1 MVKDSRDLKESQ
13 VQDKIKIRYHE
24 YLPDFH
30 LLVLVHERATTT
42 TVQSQLLLEARRSL
56 HIGLLGN
63 LEFHP
68 WIFQALVRVT
78 LSNVNSLILVARL
91 NYYLTLFQPPPAPP
105 ATGAPSYSGSF
116 VSFAS
121 SCGSCGLKGM
131 HSSARWM
138 IFKLSFSIPCMIS
151 YMDYLHIY
159 IYILYIYMILY
170 IIYIYI
176 QQNMEFIWFC
186 FIETSGTR
194 ENPGGW
200 VSPPANQSGIPG
212 PSCESK

>member
-1 MVKDSRDLKESQ
+1 M
-13 VQDKIKIRYHE
+13 
-24 YLPDFH
+24 
-30 LLVLVHERATTT
+30 LVHERATTT
-42 TVQSQLLLEARRSL
+42 TVQSQLLLEARGSL

-68 WIFQALVRVT
+68 WIFQALLRLT

-91 NYYLTLFQPPPAPP
+91 NYYLTLFQPTPAPP

-138 IFKLSFSIPCMIS
+138 IFKLSFSIPWMISSMDDLHINIYIYTHYIIYMIS
-151 YMDYLHIY
+151 Y
-159 IYILYIYMILY
+159 ILYYIYMIWY
-170 IIYIYI
+170 YIYY
-176 QQNMEFIWFC
+176 
-186 FIETSGTR
+186 T
-194 ENPGGW
+194 
-200 VSPPANQSGIPG
+200 V
-212 PSCESK
+212 

>member
-1 MVKDSRDLKESQ
+1 M
-13 VQDKIKIRYHE
+13 
-24 YLPDFH
+24 
-30 LLVLVHERATTT
+30 LVHERATTT
-42 TVQSQLLLEARRSL
+42 TVQSQLLLEARGSL

-68 WIFQALVRVT
+68 WIFQALLRLT

-91 NYYLTLFQPPPAPP
+91 NYYLTLFQPTPAPP

-138 IFKLSFSIPCMIS
+138 IFKLSFSIPWMIS
-151 YMDYLHIY
+151 SMDDLHINIY
-159 IYILYIYMILY
+159 IHTILYIWYHIYY
-170 IIYIYI
+170 IIYIWYDIIYTI
-176 QQNMEFIWFC
+176 QYNMDFIWFC

>member
-1 MVKDSRDLKESQ
+1 M
-13 VQDKIKIRYHE
+13 
-24 YLPDFH
+24 
-30 LLVLVHERATTT
+30 LVHERATTT

-68 WIFQALVRVT
+68 WIFQALLRLT

-138 IFKLSFSIPCMIS
+138 IFKLSFSIPWMIS
-151 YMDYLHIY
+151 SMDDLHINIYILYYIY
-159 IYILYIYMILY
+159 IYILYIILY
-170 IIYIYI
+170 IYIYYI
-176 QQNMEFIWFC
+176 LYYI
-186 FIETSGTR
+186 
-194 ENPGGW
+194 
-200 VSPPANQSGIPG
+200 
-212 PSCESK
+212 

>member
-1 MVKDSRDLKESQ
+1 M
-13 VQDKIKIRYHE
+13 
-24 YLPDFH
+24 
-30 LLVLVHERATTT
+30 LVHERATTT
-42 TVQSQLLLEARRSL
+42 TVQSQLLLEARGSL

-68 WIFQALVRVT
+68 WIFQALLRLT

-91 NYYLTLFQPPPAPP
+91 NYYLTLFQPTPAPP

-138 IFKLSFSIPCMIS
+138 IFKLSFSIPWMIS
-151 YMDYLHIY
+151 SMDDLHINIY
-159 IYILYIYMILY
+159 IYTHY
-170 IIYIYI
+170 IIYIYDI
-176 QQNMEFIWFC
+176 IYTILYIYIYMIRYY
-186 FIETSGTR
+186 IYYT
-194 ENPGGW
+194 
-200 VSPPANQSGIPG
+200 V
-212 PSCESK
+212 